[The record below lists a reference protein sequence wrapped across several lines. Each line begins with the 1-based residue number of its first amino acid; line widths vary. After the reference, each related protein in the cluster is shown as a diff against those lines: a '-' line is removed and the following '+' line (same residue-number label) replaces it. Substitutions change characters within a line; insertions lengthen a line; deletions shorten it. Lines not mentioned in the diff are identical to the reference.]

1 MIENIVFI
9 IGAPVCYL
17 GLLFFRTSNRKEN
30 IVCRMMLTLIILMSY
45 QTVCG
50 HFMRM
55 LHIPVGNL
63 TIGIADILLGI
74 SLSGYGYVKKRGT
87 QTYHFHGID
96 VLVLVLLALVALMCG
111 MWQFGV
117 RLDDWNY
124 ISITDSVRHM
134 WYARNIANRGVITTE
149 IPFMAINM
157 GMIWEIAY
165 SFMPKYEDYR
175 LFMALDVVLLWEAM
189 AMFYVLIRRMLMTK
203 WRLLVGVVFTI
214 LFGTAYPWDNM
225 VYGTCYLGMSIV
237 VSMAAIMLVRM
248 YDEKQSKTY
257 MVMSIFF
264 VFFALWDCYPLFCPI
279 MCVFLG
285 VWELGRKWADSRCE
299 DNQESLENCDI
310 YKTVQYG
317 SGKLPESDGDICKQ
331 SAVALPATVT
341 AGKAHRHD
349 DWKQRFRIL
358 AARNRSVSTI
368 VFAVFMII
376 IFELVFKL
384 IPNRGYLAIGASN
397 YKNLLGDFVLLMPI
411 ALYRII
417 IAIRENKWEH
427 DVTLIILMWAYKVAF
442 AILLMRRLV
451 SPYYYFKLSHLEWMV
466 TIYLVIVTIVDVI
479 PRRCGIGKREIITM
493 LASVASVAVFVAV
506 IYGSGLL
513 ATVQKVA
520 RSGVERYKN
529 PDNGG
534 LALFEVY
541 EWNYVSHF
549 RRQDDKLY
557 LGNRDLFLECAKL
570 TEGTDDLV
578 LYAGEMPYREYN
590 FYGLAYQPEYPMEL
604 YRGAGT
610 EQMLE
615 DISRFRYV
623 CRINGEELPWDIDEY
638 LDGLEVVY
646 SDYVGSI
653 LLVGGN

>member
-1 MIENIVFI
+1 
-9 IGAPVCYL
+9 
-17 GLLFFRTSNRKEN
+17 
-30 IVCRMMLTLIILMSY
+30 MMLTLIILMSY

-50 HFMRM
+50 HFMSM

-63 TIGIADILLGI
+63 TIGIADLLLGI
-74 SLSGYGYVKKRGT
+74 SLSVYGYVKKRGT

-96 VLVLVLLALVALMCG
+96 VIVLVLLAVVALMCG

-134 WYARNIANRGVITTE
+134 WYARNIANRGAITTE

-165 SFMPKYEDYR
+165 SFIAKYEDYR
-175 LFMALDVVLLWEAM
+175 MFMALDVVLLWEAM
-189 AMFYVLIRRMLMTK
+189 AMFYVLIRRMLTTK
-203 WRLLVGVVFTI
+203 WRLLVGVVLTI

-299 DNQESLENCDI
+299 DDNESKALD
-310 YKTVQYG
+310 
-317 SGKLPESDGDICKQ
+317 
-331 SAVALPATVT
+331 AVSATVT
-341 AGKAHRHD
+341 DEKAHRRD
-349 DWKQRFRIL
+349 DWKRRFRIL

-397 YKNLLGDFVLLMPI
+397 YKNLLGDFILLLPF
-411 ALYRII
+411 AVYRII
-417 IAIRENKWEH
+417 VAIRENKWEH

-451 SPYYYFKLSHLEWMV
+451 SPYYYFKLSHLEWMI
-466 TIYLVIVTIVDVI
+466 TIYLVIVTVMEVL
-479 PRRCGIGKREIITM
+479 PSRKRDILTM
-493 LASVASVAVFVAV
+493 LASVASVAVFVTV
-506 IYGSGLL
+506 IYFSGLL
-513 ATVQKVA
+513 AAVQQVA

-610 EQMLE
+610 EKMLE
-615 DISRFRYV
+615 DISRFKYV
-623 CRINGEELPWDIDEY
+623 CRIKGEELPWDIDEY

-653 LLVGGN
+653 LLVGGE